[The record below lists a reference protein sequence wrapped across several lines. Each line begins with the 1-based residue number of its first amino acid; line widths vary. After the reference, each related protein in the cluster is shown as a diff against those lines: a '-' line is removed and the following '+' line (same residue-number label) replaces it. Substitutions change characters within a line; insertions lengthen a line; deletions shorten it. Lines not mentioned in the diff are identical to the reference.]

1 MLKFSIHIFKA
12 KYIQQYIHHFK
23 LNLNILSKI
32 NVNMRGKSQFSR
44 ILGMALIFHGMV
56 FDKNNTIF
64 DLSVTND
71 FQLVE
76 NYDV

>member
-1 MLKFSIHIFKA
+1 
-12 KYIQQYIHHFK
+12 
-23 LNLNILSKI
+23 
-32 NVNMRGKSQFSR
+32 MRGKSQFSR
-44 ILGMALIFHGMV
+44 RLGMALIFHGMV